1 MKFAPG
7 EEGKKEASALCN
19 ELYALRERLR
29 RHELLT
35 GPVET
40 ALKELLDRVTDF
52 VNPYSTEELDKR
64 VKELDEKFPDWIHG
78 YTRAGRSVI
87 WHDRPRSPDHVL
99 WDLYPH
105 IERLPGSQHYA
116 DRD

>member
-1 MKFAPG
+1 MKFSAS
-7 EEGKKEASALCN
+7 EEGRKEASVLCN

-35 GPVET
+35 GPLEA
-40 ALKELLDRVTDF
+40 ALKELLSRLTDF

-64 VKELDEKFPDWIHG
+64 VKELDEKFPDWVHG
-78 YTRAGRSVI
+78 YVRSGTGLT
-87 WHDRPRSPDHVL
+87 WFDRPRSPEHPL

-105 IERLPGSQHYA
+105 
-116 DRD
+116 